1 MVLNLRLFQKTSDL
15 ENKVDSFFLKL
26 VEAGVIYRLAVRNY
40 LREGLSKEY
49 TTHFEKVCDIETSAA
64 TLRS

>member
-15 ENKVDSFFLKL
+15 ENKVDGFFLKL
-26 VEAGVIYRLAVRNY
+26 AEASVIYRLAVRNY
-40 LREGLSKEY
+40 LREGLSEEY
-49 TTHFEKVCDIETSAA
+49 NTHFEKVCDIETNAD